1 MRRKAITPS
10 PASPEVPVSPAQST
24 VSEQIARLQQRQL
37 EMVQQT
43 AQELESLKE
52 QLEKSE
58 QAEKLESEVNRL
70 REERNYLEQNVH
82 QLQNQ
87 LIQQQEHTT
96 HVVSGLTD
104 VIRTHLQSVQGF
116 TSQTEAFLEK
126 IPQYSPV
133 PLPETTPVAPTPVQE
148 KPVPVAPVI
157 LPVQHAPA
165 HPQELLFEAPRHPKK
180 ARTFSGRRFALR
192 AVTASLIVVSGYG
205 GWNFIKKAAGPTET
219 GDVAGAAV
227 VASATPEPYAE
238 SFADVPFEQTEWE
251 VANDGEFG
259 IQFDY
264 PKNASNRTRT
274 LGGNNLWV
282 LRKNGYLLKISRFQ
296 TTDTLETWWTANQKN
311 YTDESKGVKTTFKGF
326 PAIYVESKVK
336 TVTSGSSYFV
346 QRTDGIYQIWIKDES
361 AATDDGQRL
370 TRMMESFTFTN

>member
-1 MRRKAITPS
+1 MRRKVITPS
-10 PASPEVPVSPAQST
+10 PAAPEVANPPAQTT

-43 AQELESLKE
+43 AHELESLKE

-58 QAEKLESEVNRL
+58 QAEQLEAEVNRL
-70 REERNYLEQNVH
+70 REERTYLEQNVQ
-82 QLQNQ
+82 QLQSQ

-96 HVVSGLTD
+96 QVVSGLTD

-126 IPQYSPV
+126 TPNYTPA
-133 PLPETTPVAPTPVQE
+133 PLPAPVVPVQE
-148 KPVPVAPVI
+148 RPTPTT
-157 LPVQHAPA
+157 LPVHHTPTP
-165 HPQELLFEAPRHPKK
+165 PQELLFETAKHPKK

-192 AVTASLIVVSGYG
+192 AVAASLIVVSGYG
-205 GWNFIKKAAGPTET
+205 GWNFIKKAASPSES
-219 GDVAGAAV
+219 GDVAGVTTTAATT
-227 VASATPEPYAE
+227 TPEPYAE
-238 SFADVPFEQTEWE
+238 SFADVPFDQTTWE
-251 VANDGEFG
+251 VANDSEFG

-282 LRKNGYLLKISRFQ
+282 LRKNGYMLKISRFQ
-296 TTDTLETWWTANQKN
+296 TTDTLDAWWQVNQKN
-311 YTDESKGVKTTFKGF
+311 YSDESKGVKTTFKGL
-326 PAIYVESKVK
+326 PAMYVESKVK

-346 QRTDGIYQIWIKDES
+346 RRTDGIYQIWIKDES